1 MRLAFSGQG
10 AFIVQRLSALVLLAF
25 LAGSSLRLAAGPLPT
40 LAQWQAWS
48 AQPHAA
54 ALLVLVALALIA
66 HAWVGVRDVV
76 LDYVRP
82 AGWRPAVLA
91 VAAAGLAGLAARTTY
106 VLVQHAL

>member
-1 MRLAFSGQG
+1 MKLALSGRR
-10 AFIVQRLSALVLLAF
+10 AFIVQRLTALVLLAF
-25 LAGSSLRLAAGPLPT
+25 LAGAALRLALGSPPT

-54 ALLVLVALALIA
+54 ALLLLATLASIA

-82 AGWRPAVLA
+82 ARWRPAVLV
-91 VAAAGLAGLAARTTY
+91 VAAVGLALLAARTTY
-106 VLVQHAL
+106 VLVLHAL